1 MKKQEE
7 TEKKE
12 KSLYQQIIDGDREPE
27 ASQKGW
33 INLEKRKSFN
43 TWDPEKLHEV
53 AVMGGKAVQEL
64 HGKKRTAREA
74 LEGILTLKVTDDIL
88 AGADLSDEL
97 IQRIK
102 RSNPDLTVYDL
113 IQAVAVGRAVA
124 GNMKSYELIRD
135 TYGDKP
141 IERLAVTDDVTT
153 EADRELMRQ
162 IADRLGTAESL
173 LIVEDQAADPADNK

>member
-1 MKKQEE
+1 ME
-7 TEKKE
+7 EKKEE

-33 INLEKRKSFN
+33 INLQKRKSFN
-43 TWDPEKLHEV
+43 TWDRDKLHEV
-53 AVMGGKAVQEL
+53 AVKGGKAVQEL

-74 LEGILTLKVTDDIL
+74 LEGILTLKATDEII
-88 AGADLSDEL
+88 AGADLPDEIMARL
-97 IQRIK
+97 K

-141 IERLAVTDDVTT
+141 IERVELTENITT
-153 EADRELMRQ
+153 EADRALMQQ
-162 IADRLGTAESL
+162 IAGRLADAGEL
-173 LIVEDQAADPADNK
+173 LIVKDQADEGNN